1 MIVYLGNQK
10 LNRLYSGDKEMIT
23 PPFTPAVLNIEYLV
37 VAGGGASG
45 GAPVFFGPGP
55 IPGSG
60 GGGAGGLLSGSLT
73 LAQSGI
79 SYQVITGNSGSG
91 IINSNGQNG
100 LPSSFSTFAA
110 VAGGGGGAHNSG
122 SQFITGSNG
131 ASGGGGARSGAGG
144 TAISGQGFAGGS
156 GNGVDIAG
164 GGGGAGSVGG
174 SVDGRS
180 GSGSIWLDGLEYSI
194 GGCGDGS
201 SICRNYPGAGR
212 AGYGNGG
219 PGTYGNSAGNAGNGG
234 VVIIRYPGSGSVAMG
249 GTISY
254 SGSYTYH
261 TFSTAGTSSFYW

>member
-10 LNRLYSGDKEMIT
+10 LNTIYSGDKEMIT
-23 PPFTPAVLNIEYLV
+23 PPFTPAGLYIEYLV

-45 GAPVFFGPGP
+45 AAPSGTA
-55 IPGSG
+55 PGSG

-73 LAQSGI
+73 LPQNGI
-79 SYQVITGNSGSG
+79 SYQVITGNAGLG
-91 IINSNGQNG
+91 VTGSNGQNG
-100 LPSSFSTFAA
+100 LSSSFSTFAS
-110 VAGGGGGAHNSG
+110 VAGGGGCASNSG
-122 SQFITGSNG
+122 SMFRTGSSG
-131 ASGGGGARSGAGG
+131 ASGGGGGRSGAGG

-156 GNGVDIAG
+156 GNGINITG

-201 SICRNYPGAGR
+201 SICRNFPAAGR
-212 AGYGNGG
+212 AGYGNGAA
-219 PGTYGNSAGNAGNGG
+219 GTYNQAAGNAGNGG
-234 VVIIRYPGSGSVAMG
+234 VVIIRYLGSGSVAAG

-254 SGSYTYH
+254 SGGYTYH